1 MDEPV
6 LMSQSEYA
14 ARAGVS
20 QPRISKLVSRGI
32 IPKSALRR
40 VDGRW
45 LIVAELADAALLANL
60 DPSRA
65 RKALGGPAAGSAGK
79 ARETE
84 EPPRPVSR
92 RPEPVSDDTETDK
105 PPLTFE
111 QARTLREGIRAEL
124 DRLKLDEARGNLVRR
139 DDVERS
145 AFECG
150 RALRDAVLAVPDR
163 VAAIVAAES
172 DEHRVHE
179 VIRAEL
185 MAALSGLSD
194 GEKPDYVNFSKV
206 EP

>member
-1 MDEPV
+1 MNEPS
-6 LMSQSEYA
+6 LMSQKDYA

-20 QPRISKLVSRGI
+20 QPRISKLVAKGI
-32 IPKSALRR
+32 IPKSAQRR

-45 LIVAELADAALLANL
+45 LIIPELADAALLANL

-92 RPEPVSDDTETDK
+92 RPEPVSDTTTETDK

-111 QARTLREGIRAEL
+111 EARTLRETIRAEL
-124 DRLKLDEARGNLVRR
+124 DGLKLAEVRGELVRR
-139 DDVERS
+139 DEVERA
-145 AFECG
+145 AFESA
-150 RALRDAVLAVPDR
+150 RALRDTILAVPDR

-179 VIRAEL
+179 IIRAEL
-185 MAALSGLSD
+185 MAALSGLS
-194 GEKPDYVNFSKV
+194 ETAQ
-206 EP
+206 EA